1 MRTVAILGATGSIG
15 NQTLDLLRRYP
26 DRFRAVA
33 LAGGSRAE
41 PLFELVREF
50 RPQMASL
57 VREPEAIP
65 DDLRF
70 CEWRFGPDAAA
81 RLVAECQPDDV
92 VEAVVG
98 VAGLSCA
105 MTALTHAKRLLLAN
119 KEALVTGGHLVMGLS
134 KKLGRPVIPV
144 DSEHSAIYQ
153 CLKAAQGNPVE
164 KLILTASGGPFRT
177 WDKDRIHN
185 ATLSEALAH
194 PTWRMGKKIT
204 VDCATMMNKGLEIM
218 EAGWL
223 FGMPEDRID
232 VAVHPESVVHSMIQF
247 ADGAVLSQMGAP
259 DMRGPIS
266 YALGEPERLPYQAR
280 PLTFD
285 QMTLHFDAPDMDKFP
300 CLRLARHAFAAGGS
314 APVTLN
320 GANEAAVERFL
331 MGGMPFG
338 RIAEAVDYAIQHAEA
353 AGVDSVE
360 AVYEADSRARSLAR
374 EYLEGRR

>member
-15 NQTLDLLRRYP
+15 TQTLDLLRRYP

-70 CEWRFGPDAAA
+70 CQWRFGPEAAQ
-81 RLVAECQPDDV
+81 RLVEESGAQDV

-105 MTALTHAKRLLLAN
+105 ITALNCAERLLLAN

-134 KKLGRPVIPV
+134 KKLGKPVIPV

-164 KLILTASGGPFRT
+164 RLILTASGGPFRT
-177 WDKDRIHN
+177 WERERIYN
-185 ATLSEALAH
+185 ATLAEALAH
-194 PTWRMGKKIT
+194 PTWRMGQKIT

-223 FGMPEDRID
+223 FGMPGEKID

-259 DMRGPIS
+259 DMRGPIG
-266 YALGEPERLPYQAR
+266 YALGEPERLPYQAK
-280 PLTFD
+280 PLVFD
-285 QMTLHFDAPDMDKFP
+285 QMTLHFDAPDMEKFP
-300 CLRLARHAFAAGGS
+300 CLRLARQAFAAGGS

-331 MGGMPFG
+331 RGGMPFG
-338 RIAEAVDYAIQHAEA
+338 RIAEAVDHALEKA
-353 AGVDSVE
+353 APAAVDSAEDVYAADKE
-360 AVYEADSRARSLAR
+360 ARRLAA
-374 EYLEGRR
+374 EYLADKN